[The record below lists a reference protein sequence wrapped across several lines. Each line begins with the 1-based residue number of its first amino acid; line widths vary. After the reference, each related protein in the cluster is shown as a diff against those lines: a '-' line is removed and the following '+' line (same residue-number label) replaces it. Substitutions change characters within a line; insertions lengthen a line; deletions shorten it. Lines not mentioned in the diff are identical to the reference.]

1 MRFWPLIYSGCSHHS
16 CSNLAKKQVL
26 LAKCL
31 VQQQETNIP
40 NHLCSFWGQ
49 QDMHRILAA
58 YDRGYITEHILAIL
72 DLQYATLGHKLCPE
86 ICKRPQ
92 CYKQSMSSHNS
103 HCYRRKWFRMMMMM
117 GTDRRRHHF
126 QEGLLTFP
134 APRTRLCSGRCSP
147 HHFVLQ
153 TAESWKKKRWEFVF
167 LNWGVIIER
176 RWWLW
181 IIRKGMNDV

>member
-1 MRFWPLIYSGCSHHS
+1 MRFWPIIYSGCSHHS
-16 CSNLAKKQVL
+16 CSNLAKKQLL
-26 LAKCL
+26 LATFL
-31 VQQQETNIP
+31 VQQQPYEQETNIP

-72 DLQYATLGHKLCPE
+72 DLQYATLGHKSCPE

-103 HCYRRKWFRMMMMM
+103 HYYRRKWFRMMMMM

-126 QEGLLTFP
+126 LEGLLTFQ
-134 APRTRLCSGRCSP
+134 APGTRLCSEKCSR
-147 HHFVLQ
+147 HHFALLSSASCDKKVVSKVLC
-153 TAESWKKKRWEFVF
+153 
-167 LNWGVIIER
+167 
-176 RWWLW
+176 
-181 IIRKGMNDV
+181 

>member
-31 VQQQETNIP
+31 VQQQPYEQETNIP

-72 DLQYATLGHKLCPE
+72 DVQYATQVMSRNMQETPM
-86 ICKRPQ
+86 Q
-92 CYKQSMSSHNS
+92 CYKQSMPSHNS

-126 QEGLLTFP
+126 LEGLRTFP

-153 TAESWKKKRWEFVF
+153 TAESWKKEA
-167 LNWGVIIER
+167 LNICLFELKCDIGEEIVAV
-176 RWWLW
+176 
-181 IIRKGMNDV
+181 DH